1 MPVAEKRDY
10 YEVLGVSRDAAA
22 DEIKKAYRQAA
33 LKYHP
38 DRNREDPTAETRF
51 KEAAEAYEVL
61 SDPEKR
67 ARYDRFGH
75 RGVEGRGVHD
85 FSHMG
90 VQDIF
95 SMFEDIFGGGMF
107 GGGRRGGRGGVTL
120 EMEIELTLEEVAT
133 GVQRPIEFERLEMCD
148 RCSGSGAEPGS
159 KRRTCPSCGGYGQVE
174 QTSGFGSLFGR
185 IVTTCPT
192 CRGKGTIITTPCRQ
206 CRGSGRQPK
215 HRSLSVQL
223 PAGIQDG
230 QAVRIAGEGEPSE
243 NGGVRGD
250 LHVFVRIKPHPFFER
265 HGQDLLCKVP
275 ISFTQAALGARIEV
289 PSLTGRVEIKIPA
302 GTQHGQM
309 FRLNGKGLPSL
320 RTNRLGD
327 EIVQVWIEV
336 PKKLNKKQEQLLRE
350 YAKSEDKAVLPESK
364 GFFDK
369 LAEFFSGGKPEQA
382 ESDQHHE

>member
-38 DRNREDPTAETRF
+38 DRNREDPSAETKF

-61 SDPEKR
+61 SDPDKR

-75 RGVEGRGVHD
+75 QGVEGRGVHD
-85 FSHMG
+85 FSGMG
-90 VQDIF
+90 AQDIF

-107 GGGRRGGRGGVTL
+107 GGRRGGPRSGVNL
-120 EMEIELTLEEVAT
+120 EMEIELTLEEVAS
-133 GVQRPIEFERLEMCD
+133 GVERAIEFERLDICD
-148 RCSGSGAEPGS
+148 RCTGSGAEPGS
-159 KRRTCPSCGGYGQVE
+159 QRRTCPSCGGYGQVE

-185 IVTTCPT
+185 VVTTCPT
-192 CRGKGTIITTPCRQ
+192 CRGKGTIITSPCRQ
-206 CRGSGRQPK
+206 CRGSGRQSK
-215 HRSLSVQL
+215 HRVLSVQI

-230 QAVRIAGEGEPSE
+230 QAVRVAGEGEPSE
-243 NGGVRGD
+243 NGGARGD
-250 LHVFVRIKPHPFFER
+250 LHVYVRVKPHMFFER
-265 HGQDLLCKVP
+265 HGHDLLCKVP
-275 ISFTQAALGARIEV
+275 ISFTQAALGAKIEV
-289 PSLTGRVEIKIPA
+289 PSLGGRVELKIPA

-309 FRLNGKGLPSL
+309 FRLAGKGLPSL
-320 RTNRLGD
+320 RSSRAGD

-350 YAKSEDKAVLPESK
+350 YAKSEDKTVLPESK
-364 GFFDK
+364 SFFDK
-369 LAEFFSGGKPEQA
+369 LSEFFSGSKSEEPKNE
-382 ESDQHHE
+382 